1 MRDGLLTIVEFD
13 QRVQAA
19 YAARTRGDLED
30 LTEDLPPDLW

>member
-1 MRDGLLTIVEFD
+1 VVEFD

-19 YAARTRGDLED
+19 YAAQARGGLED